1 LTDQLEENRFS
12 KEPEVDLME
21 VSPAPIQMTTTAM
34 ATTPVEVG
42 TQVVVVGIRGGQIA
56 GISTMNATEF

>member
-1 LTDQLEENRFS
+1 LAGSFSLDSALKKPLTDQLEENRFS

-21 VSPAPIQMTTTAM
+21 VSPAPIQMTATAM

-42 TQVVVVGIRGGQIA
+42 TQVVV
-56 GISTMNATEF
+56 